1 MPHSAHSDMNFWLL
15 TNIGGFR
22 SDYPVSDITDIITIF
37 GSHFREKNWKWK
49 WHTFFRPFSSLL
61 ANTFHSLS
69 RWACLFMGFTLS
81 TWLSY
86 IQLENVKDF
95 LSSRQTKNSRLH
107 RCVTRSRYGLFLPMQ
122 CDVQTKKITNWLQDK
137 ANEACFY
144 LWSLIRWTSDV
155 YGGWVTCLVNGM
167 FFQFEPSQKEARSE
181 SWSAPR
187 LDPTTN
193 ISKHRGLQGATM
205 TTDSMR
211 SFNLFLYYEWAICLL
226 YLKEHKQFQTNDL
239 YGSQRFTVQNLGFLA
254 ILVISPEDMYNNWCN
269 DPQNFVRMSE
279 KITGGA
285 EPLPLDPTVNLWS
298 VYPMK
303 EWRFFPSHIEE
314 LALLLE
320 YKPWSTVASISRL

>member
-22 SDYPVSDITDIITIF
+22 SDYPVSNVTDIITVF

-49 WHTFFRPFSSLL
+49 WRTFFRPFSSLL
-61 ANTFHSLS
+61 VNTFHSLS

-122 CDVQTKKITNWLQDK
+122 CNVQTKKITNWLQDK

-155 YGGWVTCLVNGM
+155 YGGWVTCLVNGI
-167 FFQFEPSQKEARSE
+167 FQFEPSQKEARSE

-226 YLKEHKQFQTNDL
+226 YLKEYNSSRPMTSMAHSDLQFRTWDSWPSWLSHPKICIITDVMTPKIL
-239 YGSQRFTVQNLGFLA
+239 YGCLKKLQGGPSRYLW
-254 ILVISPEDMYNNWCN
+254 ILQSTYGVCIQWKNGDS
-269 DPQNFVRMSE
+269 S
-279 KITGGA
+279 
-285 EPLPLDPTVNLWS
+285 LPTLRS
-298 VYPMK
+298 
-303 EWRFFPSHIEE
+303 
-314 LALLLE
+314 
-320 YKPWSTVASISRL
+320 

>member
-137 ANEACFY
+137 ANEACFLFVISY
-144 LWSLIRWTSDV
+144 QMNLWCIRGLSDLSCERDV
-155 YGGWVTCLVNGM
+155 LPIW
-167 FFQFEPSQKEARSE
+167 A
-181 SWSAPR
+181 
-187 LDPTTN
+187 
-193 ISKHRGLQGATM
+193 ISKRGKVRKLIGSTPRPDDQ
-205 TTDSMR
+205 
-211 SFNLFLYYEWAICLL
+211 
-226 YLKEHKQFQTNDL
+226 YLKTSRIARGNNDYRQHALFQPLLVLWVSYLPIVFERT
-239 YGSQRFTVQNLGFLA
+239 QTVPDQWPLWLTAIYSSELG
-254 ILVISPEDMYNNWCN
+254 ILGHP
-269 DPQNFVRMSE
+269 
-279 KITGGA
+279 G
-285 EPLPLDPTVNLWS
+285 
-298 VYPMK
+298 
-303 EWRFFPSHIEE
+303 
-314 LALLLE
+314 
-320 YKPWSTVASISRL
+320 